1 MLRVPSP
8 REKSWARGNNPLGWI
23 EGHVEGV
30 TGWASATATMP
41 ASTLP
46 DRQTLHSFT
55 RNAWCC
61 SIWFNVSLGIEP

>member
-1 MLRVPSP
+1 
-8 REKSWARGNNPLGWI
+8 
-23 EGHVEGV
+23 VEEI
-30 TGWASATATMP
+30 TGWAIGDRYDA

-61 SIWFNVSLGIEP
+61 SIWFNAYLGIEP